1 MTTAAFA
8 LAPMFLPGVF
18 PPDVVDR
25 LGRQVRLD
33 SPGPLTRFDTDEA
46 LELLADVQILITGWR
61 CPLIDAE
68 VLDRAPRLRAV
79 IHAAGTVKHHLSP
92 AVFERGIAVSSA
104 AAANA
109 GPVADYTVAAMI
121 LAAKR
126 VFALARDPHTELD
139 EHSPDGIGLYG
150 ATVGIVGASRIGRLV
165 IERLLPLGV
174 NVLLTDPYVTQE
186 EARSLGVRLVDLDTL
201 VSAGDIVSIHA
212 PELPETRHMFD
223 GRRLALLRDGAVLI
237 NTSRGS
243 LIDTD
248 ALTKECA
255 AGRIDAVLD
264 VTDPEPLPADHPL
277 RSLPNVLLTP
287 HVAGA
292 HGRELRRLGEF
303 AVSEVER
310 FLAGQPLAGAVHA
323 DDLARIA

>member
-1 MTTAAFA
+1 
-8 LAPMFLPGVF
+8 MFLPGIF

-33 SPGPLTRFDTDEA
+33 SARPLTRFDTDEA
-46 LELLADVQILITGWR
+46 LARLTDVEILITGWR

-79 IHAAGTVKHHLSP
+79 IHAAGTVKHHLAP

-109 GPVADYTVAAMI
+109 GPVADYTIAAMV
-121 LAAKR
+121 LAVKR
-126 VFALARDPHTELD
+126 VFALARDPLTELD
-139 EHSPDGIGLYG
+139 EHSPDGIGLHG
-150 ATVGIVGASRIGRLV
+150 ATVGIVGASCIGRLV

-174 NVLLTDPYVTQE
+174 NVLLTDPYVTPE
-186 EARSLGVRLVDLDTL
+186 EARSLGTRLVDLDTL
-201 VSAGDIVSIHA
+201 VAAGDIVSIHA
-212 PELPETRHMFD
+212 PELPETHHMFD

-243 LIDTD
+243 LVDTD

-264 VTDPEPLPADHPL
+264 VTDPEPLPAGHPL

-292 HGRELRRLGEF
+292 HGRELRLLGEF
-303 AVSEVER
+303 AASEVER
-310 FLAGQPLAGAVHA
+310 FLTGQPLAGAVHA
-323 DDLARIA
+323 ADLTRIA